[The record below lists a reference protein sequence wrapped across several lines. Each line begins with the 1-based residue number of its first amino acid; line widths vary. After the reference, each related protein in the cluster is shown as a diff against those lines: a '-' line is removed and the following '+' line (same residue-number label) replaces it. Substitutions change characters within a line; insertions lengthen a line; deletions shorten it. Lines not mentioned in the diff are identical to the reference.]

1 LARKASGFAV
11 VENIERSNFFN
22 FTQIK
27 KLHYLTMTE
36 QRGEYSSAFMLSRK
50 YWGSILT
57 ATAVFAI
64 SFFSSALMYSRF
76 QSVPFAEDDVRFILN
91 AQGLGD
97 ADKLTGLF
105 ESDNPLTDVLGSLLA
120 NRIRIFSDLVL
131 YFVYLLAGE
140 SSSTWFAYR
149 LLFLSVSSVLVYLA
163 AQKSFR
169 FGLPGL
175 FASTVYISSRF
186 LLYDVTQIFG
196 IMELTSIILLL
207 LVFIMVRKHSETR
220 QESYLYLAALAFFF
234 LYYSHE
240 RFQLVAIACLVYTFL
255 AIRDPWSKAKWGLLF
270 ALPIVL
276 GAATRVVLQ
285 MPQFVGTGSVNS
297 LGFDFST
304 AVNHSFNGI
313 LQILGFNLGPEYLV
327 GVPFDLSPEWIQI
340 FALVSVSA
348 AIIAFTGFLASL
360 RQINLSREKYIFG
373 FFQFVLFLVVF
384 LSGMVTI
391 RLEQRWLV
399 APFIIVVI
407 TMAQIMHRSP
417 LPLKF
422 FAGLFL
428 SINVLLS
435 TFYIPNSNQLFFNQW
450 QSRADAYLSQVEQA
464 WEYSAQK
471 DSPIVLIVSDQS
483 ATLPRY
489 LDDLLTANS
498 LYDGEFSVVGSIEEA
513 SFIPGIED
521 LFVIVEQQPNLE
533 LVIVEYPN
541 DFLDSSGN

>member
-1 LARKASGFAV
+1 
-11 VENIERSNFFN
+11 
-22 FTQIK
+22 
-27 KLHYLTMTE
+27 MTE
-36 QRGEYSSAFMLSRK
+36 QRDKYSSAFMLSRK
-50 YWGSILT
+50 YWGSMLT

-64 SFFSSALMYSRF
+64 SFLSSALIYSTY
-76 QSVPFAEDDVRFILN
+76 QNVPFAEDDVRFILN

-97 ADKLTGLF
+97 ADQLTGLF

-131 YFVYLLAGE
+131 YLVYLLAGE
-140 SSSTWFAYR
+140 NTSSWFAYR

-163 AQKSFR
+163 AQKSFS

-175 FASTVYISSRF
+175 FASAVYISSRF

-220 QESYLYLAALAFFF
+220 QESYLYLAALAFFL

-240 RFQLVAIACLVYTFL
+240 RFQVVAIACLVYTFL

-276 GAATRVVLQ
+276 GAATRLVLQ

-304 AVNHSFNGI
+304 AISHSFSGL

-340 FALVSVSA
+340 SALVSVFA
-348 AIIAFTGFLASL
+348 GTLAFVGSL
-360 RQINLSREKYIFG
+360 ISFRKINLSREKYFFG
-373 FFQFVLFLVVF
+373 FFQVVLFLVVF

-407 TMAQIMHRSP
+407 SIAQIMHRSP
-417 LPLKF
+417 IPVKF
-422 FAGLFL
+422 FAGLFV

-435 TFYIPNSNQLFFNQW
+435 SFHIPNSNQLFFNQW
-450 QSRADAYLSQVEQA
+450 QSRAGVYLSQVKQA
-464 WEYSAQK
+464 WEYSAEK
-471 DSPIVLIVSDQS
+471 DRPIVLILSEQS
-483 ATLPRY
+483 ATLPHY

-498 LYDGEFSVVGSIEEA
+498 PYDGEFLVVGSSEEA
-513 SFIPGIED
+513 SLLPNFEE
-521 LFVIVEQQPNLE
+521 LVVIVELQPNLE
-533 LVIVEYPN
+533 LVVVESPN
-541 DFLDSSGN
+541 EFLNSYGN